1 MARRSRMSR
10 RSSKRTFR
18 NGAMRSHPRNRMNS
32 YWMRGGI
39 RL

>member
-1 MARRSRMSR
+1 MRKRRMSR

-18 NGAMRSHPRNRMNS
+18 NGARRTNAKNN
-32 YWMRGGI
+32 YDAYNMRGGI